1 MRGRTSWELLFVL
14 LTVFAVAS
22 PTTGADP
29 ATADSPGKDGRYVYR
44 FVVRKSGIG
53 RTWIRG
59 AFVVDGTVRV
69 VTRARTP
76 FRFECEAAR
85 EVHGFF
91 ETVTPGKRLSFRVYA
106 PEEGGPRAVADA
118 RGTSTIYFTWGVD
131 PSLPRC
137 IATDDLARAEKT
149 CSPGEPTYTEL
160 RRRLMA
166 ALRRTNGHGGGR

>member
-1 MRGRTSWELLFVL
+1 MRGRTSRELLFIL
-14 LTVFAVAS
+14 LTMFAVAS
-22 PTTGADP
+22 PTMAADP
-29 ATADSPGKDGRYVYR
+29 AMADGPGKDRRYVYR
-44 FVVRKSGIG
+44 FVVRKSGLG

-91 ETVTPGKRLSFRVYA
+91 ETVTPGRRLSFRVYA
-106 PEEGGPRAVADA
+106 PEEDGPRAVADA
-118 RGTSTIYFTWGVD
+118 RGTGAIYFTWGVD

-137 IATDDLARAEKT
+137 IATDDLDRAEKT
-149 CSPGEPTYTEL
+149 CSPEEPTYTEL
-160 RRRLMA
+160 HRRLA
-166 ALRRTNGHGGGR
+166 EALRRTGGRGGGE

>member
-1 MRGRTSWELLFVL
+1 MRGRTSRELLFIL
-14 LTVFAVAS
+14 LTMFAVAS
-22 PTTGADP
+22 PTMAADP
-29 ATADSPGKDGRYVYR
+29 AMADGPGKDGRYVYR
-44 FVVRKSGIG
+44 FVVRKSGLG

-91 ETVTPGKRLSFRVYA
+91 ETVTPGRRLSFRVYA
-106 PEEGGPRAVADA
+106 PEEDGPRAVADA
-118 RGTSTIYFTWGVD
+118 RGTGAIYFTWGVD

-137 IATDDLARAEKT
+137 IATDDLDRAEKT
-149 CSPGEPTYTEL
+149 CSPEEPTYTEL
-160 RRRLMA
+160 HRRLA
-166 ALRRTNGHGGGR
+166 EALRRTGGRGGGE